1 MAVTKSTRKCPA
13 CGKWSDW
20 NQNPD
25 DLCQHCGA
33 VLDPQGVRARQLQEE
48 EAFRQQKNINIALI
62 EIYPYDSAF
71 TRFWKRIVQGFQLTL
86 MAIISFIIWVV
97 TVLAG

>member
-1 MAVTKSTRKCPA
+1 MAVTKSTRKCPT
-13 CGKWSDW
+13 CGQWSDW
-20 NQNPD
+20 NQNSD

>member
-13 CGKWSDW
+13 CGLWSDW

>member
-1 MAVTKSTRKCPA
+1 MADTKSTRKCPS
-13 CGKWSDW
+13 CGQWSDW

>member
-13 CGKWSDW
+13 CGQWSDW
-20 NQNPD
+20 TQNPD

-33 VLDPQGVRARQLQEE
+33 ILDPQGVRARQLQEE